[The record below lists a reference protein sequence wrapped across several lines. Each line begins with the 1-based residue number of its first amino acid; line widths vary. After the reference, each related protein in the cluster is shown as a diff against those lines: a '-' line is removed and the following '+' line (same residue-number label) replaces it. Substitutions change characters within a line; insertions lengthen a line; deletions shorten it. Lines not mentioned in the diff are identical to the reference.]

1 MSAPEPRTVDLGQF
15 CRLAAKG
22 VRTVPSLSSRVADR
36 FQARRPGIDSCARV
50 QFNVRVSEVDVPVI
64 HTTELTY
71 LGRLLDALEMVSA
84 EIPANSFRDAAAV
97 LGVPA
102 STAHRLLSL
111 LSERGYCE
119 RDDGGRFRPGSRLY
133 GIAMRAVDQLP
144 QWQAAKRVV
153 YDVGVS
159 TGESA
164 SFGVL
169 VGREIVLTARHNSA
183 HALTAV
189 ANVGDILPPH
199 TSALG
204 KAVLACLPGDQRR
217 SLVGR
222 FVPEAGPEVL
232 RSLQGELEEVTAT
245 GYSIDEGTFAPGM
258 RCRAVPVFDAQSGFV
273 GGLSVSGPVVRFT
286 VELAEAAIPL
296 MRKAAEGLVAVV
308 TRQQRNRQNRI
319 DQ

>member
-1 MSAPEPRTVDLGQF
+1 M
-15 CRLAAKG
+15 
-22 VRTVPSLSSRVADR
+22 
-36 FQARRPGIDSCARV
+36 
-50 QFNVRVSEVDVPVI
+50 SEVDVPVSQ
-64 HTTELTY
+64 TTELTY
-71 LGRLLDALEMVSA
+71 LGRLLDALEMVST
-84 EIPANSFRDAAAV
+84 EVPANSYRDAAAV

-119 RDDGGRFRPGSRLY
+119 RDENGRFRPGSRLY
-133 GIAMRAVDQLP
+133 GIAMRALDQLP
-144 QWQAAKRVV
+144 QWQGAKRVV

-204 KAVLACLPGDQRR
+204 KSVLASLADEQRR
-217 SLVGR
+217 SLISR
-222 FVPEAGPEVL
+222 FVPEASSEILKSLEDELDEV
-232 RSLQGELEEVTAT
+232 AKT
-245 GYSIDEGTFAPGM
+245 GYSIDEETFSPGV
-258 RCRAVPVFDAQSGFV
+258 RCRAVPVFDPQSGFV

-286 VELAEAAIPL
+286 VELAEAAIPV
-296 MRKAAEGLVAVV
+296 MHKAAEGLVALV
-308 TRQQRNRQNRI
+308 TRQWRNRQNRI

>member
-1 MSAPEPRTVDLGQF
+1 M
-15 CRLAAKG
+15 
-22 VRTVPSLSSRVADR
+22 
-36 FQARRPGIDSCARV
+36 
-50 QFNVRVSEVDVPVI
+50 QFNVRVSGVDVPVS

-84 EIPANSFRDAAAV
+84 EIPAHSFRDAAAV

-133 GIAMRAVDQLP
+133 GIAMRALDQLP

-153 YDVGVS
+153 YDVGVT

-169 VGREIVLTARHNSA
+169 IGREIVLTARHNSA

-204 KAVLACLPGDQRR
+204 KAILACLSDDQRR
-217 SLVGR
+217 GLVCR
-222 FVPEAGPEVL
+222 FVAEASSEVL
-232 RSLQGELEEVTAT
+232 RALQGELVEVMTT
-245 GYSIDEGTFAPGM
+245 GYSVDEETFAPGM
-258 RCRAVPVFDAQSGFV
+258 RCRAVPVFDPESGFV

-286 VELAEAAIPL
+286 VEQAEAAIPL
-296 MRKAAEGLVAVV
+296 MREAAEGLISVVA
-308 TRQQRNRQNRI
+308 RQQRILKNRI

>member
-1 MSAPEPRTVDLGQF
+1 MPSSPSVD
-15 CRLAAKG
+15 
-22 VRTVPSLSSRVADR
+22 SRV
-36 FQARRPGIDSCARV
+36 PV
-50 QFNVRVSEVDVPVI
+50 KFNVRVSEVDVPVSR
-64 HTTELTY
+64 TTELTY

-84 EIPANSFRDAAAV
+84 EIPAHSFRDAAAV

-133 GIAMRAVDQLP
+133 GIAMRALDQLP

-153 YDVGVS
+153 YEVGVS

-204 KAVLACLPGDQRR
+204 KAVLACLPEDQRN
-217 SLVGR
+217 SLIGR
-222 FVPEAGPEVL
+222 FVPGASSAAL
-232 RSLQGELEEVTAT
+232 RSLHRELEEVTAT
-245 GYSIDEGTFAPGM
+245 GYSVDEETFAPGM
-258 RCRAVPVFDAQSGFV
+258 RCRAVPVFDTRSGFV
-273 GGLSVSGPVVRFT
+273 GGLSVSGPAVRFT
-286 VELAEAAIPL
+286 VELADAAIPL
-296 MRKAAEGLVAVV
+296 MHEAAEGLVALV
-308 TRQQRNRQNRI
+308 TRQPRNQQSRN
-319 DQ
+319 

>member
-1 MSAPEPRTVDLGQF
+1 V
-15 CRLAAKG
+15 K
-22 VRTVPSLSSRVADR
+22 
-36 FQARRPGIDSCARV
+36 
-50 QFNVRVSEVDVPVI
+50 FNVRVSDVDVPVSR
-64 HTTELTY
+64 TTDLTY
-71 LGRLLDALEMVSA
+71 LGRLLDALELVSA
-84 EIPANSFRDAAAV
+84 ETPAHSFRDAAAV

-119 RDDGGRFRPGSRLY
+119 RDDGGRFRPGPRLY
-133 GIAMRAVDQLP
+133 GIAMRALDQLP

-153 YDVGVS
+153 YEVGVS
-159 TGESA
+159 TDESV

-204 KAVLACLPGDQRR
+204 KAVLAYLPEDERN
-217 SLVGR
+217 SLVRR
-222 FVPEAGPEVL
+222 FVPKASSAVL
-232 RSLQGELEEVTAT
+232 RSLQPELEEVTAT
-245 GYSIDEGTFAPGM
+245 GYSIDEETFAPGM

-286 VELAEAAIPL
+286 VELADAAIPL
-296 MRKAAEGLVAVV
+296 MREAAEGLVALV
-308 TRQQRNRQNRI
+308 TRQQRNQQSRI

>member
-1 MSAPEPRTVDLGQF
+1 MQL
-15 CRLAAKG
+15 
-22 VRTVPSLSSRVADR
+22 
-36 FQARRPGIDSCARV
+36 
-50 QFNVRVSEVDVPVI
+50 NVRVSEVDVPVS

-84 EIPANSFRDAAAV
+84 EIPAHSFRDAAAV

-133 GIAMRAVDQLP
+133 GIAIRALDQLP

-153 YDVGVS
+153 YDLGVA

-169 VGREIVLTARHNSA
+169 VGREILLTARHNSV
-183 HALTAV
+183 HALAAV

-204 KAVLACLPGDQRR
+204 KAVLACLPEDQRPG
-217 SLVGR
+217 LVAR
-222 FVPEAGPEVL
+222 FVPEGSSEVL

-245 GYSIDEGTFAPGM
+245 GYSIDEETFAPGM
-258 RCRAVPVFDAQSGFV
+258 RCRAVPVFAPESGFL
-273 GGLSVSGPVVRFT
+273 GGLSVSGPAVRFT
-286 VELAEAAIPL
+286 IERAERAIPL
-296 MRKAAEGLVAVV
+296 MLEASDGLVALV
-308 TRQQRNRQNRI
+308 TRQERNRKERVHQ
-319 DQ
+319 